1 VLPARA
7 LAIADPAAAPY
18 SAAAVEVMKT
28 LGVCDALTGKIVHG
42 ADIAQ
47 MFQFVDTGNAE
58 FGFVALSQV
67 IVRPSGSRWIVPA
80 NLPWVQDGQAAAEAA
95 RRRKFRE
102 GLRAGAF
109 SSPRRF

>member
-58 FGFVALSQV
+58 FGFVRASERL
-67 IVRPSGSRWIVPA
+67 A
-80 NLPWVQDGQAAAEAA
+80 MD
-95 RRRKFRE
+95 
-102 GLRAGAF
+102 RAGKPPMGAGRPGGGGGGA
-109 SSPRRF
+109 SPEISRRLASRCL

>member
-1 VLPARA
+1 
-7 LAIADPAAAPY
+7 
-18 SAAAVEVMKT
+18 VMKT

-47 MFQFVDTGNAE
+47 TFQFVYSGNAE

-67 IVRPSGSRWIVPA
+67 IARPSGSRWIVPA
-80 NLPWVQDGQAAAEAA
+80 NLPWVQHGQA

-102 GLRAGAF
+102 GSRAGAF
-109 SSPRRF
+109 SSPRQF